1 MIERYLN
8 ALAGRLPPLGRRRV
22 LAEVEDHL
30 REAAREHGEQEAI
43 DRFGPP
49 DRVARRFRA
58 LYTRWIVAL
67 AAVALVAYP
76 VLTYPIIENTLPP
89 APWPEGAMPTHL
101 EWKRD
106 AVTAL
111 FFVALG
117 AGLARRVQLVLAV
130 AGAASVLNLVL
141 GIEWAHAVPGTP
153 AWLLAV
159 PAGQLAIVLSAAA
172 LAARARVLA
181 SHV

>member
-1 MIERYLN
+1 
-8 ALAGRLPPLGRRRV
+8 V
-22 LAEVEDHL
+22 
-30 REAAREHGEQEAI
+30 ARE
-43 DRFGPP
+43 
-49 DRVARRFRA
+49 FRA
-58 LYTRWIVAL
+58 LRLRWIVAL
-67 AAVALVAYP
+67 AAVALVVYPIFAYP
-76 VLTYPIIENTLPP
+76 VVETNLPP
-89 APWPEGAMPTHL
+89 APWPEGAIPTHL
-101 EWKRD
+101 EWKRY

-130 AGAASVLNLVL
+130 AGTASLLNLVL

-159 PAGQLAIVLSAAA
+159 PAGQVVIVLSAAA

-181 SHV
+181 SHA